1 MNKKEVKNKEV
12 YAKTGVERISPYKLR
27 RIANIVRGKKIKE
40 AVALLK
46 FVPNKGA
53 LVIQKLLKSVAAN
66 AVHNDNLNEE
76 KLYVSHLVVNEGIRM
91 KRFQPKSKG
100 RVYQIIKRS
109 SKAIVAVKEKE
120 GDK

>member
-53 LVIQKLLKSVAAN
+53 LVIQKLLKSVVAN

-76 KLYVSHLVVNEGIRM
+76 KLYVSYLVVNEGIRM
-91 KRFQPKSKG
+91 KRFQRKSKG
-100 RVYQIIKRS
+100 RVYQII
-109 SKAIVAVKEKE
+109 
-120 GDK
+120 

>member
-53 LVIQKLLKSVAAN
+53 LVIQKLLKSVVAN